1 MYRRLAVGLIS
12 VAVAGTAV
20 LTASLTQAAQA
31 APPAAPAVQSVTL
44 ANTIALDNCSAS
56 LVRFPNSAGTDQAM
70 MLTNGHC
77 YEGGFLPAGE
87 VLVNEASSRSGTLLD
102 ASGNSV
108 GSVRADQV
116 LYATMTGTDVTLYRL
131 TGTYDSIQ
139 SSTGATPLTISA
151 SHPAD
156 GSAIGIPSG
165 YWQQVWNCQVNG
177 FVPQLREDEWT
188 WHDSIRYDTA
198 CDTIH
203 GTSGSPIVDEASGE
217 IVGINNTGNDN
228 GESCTLNNP
237 CEVDESGNV
246 TVHQGQSYGEETYWF
261 TTCLDASNA
270 LDLSTPGCLLTAP
283 AGADK
288 KVAAR

>member
-1 MYRRLAVGLIS
+1 MS
-12 VAVAGTAV
+12 VVVAGATV
-20 LTASLTQAAQA
+20 LIASSAQAAQTTVQ
-31 APPAAPAVQSVTL
+31 PAQPVQSVTL
-44 ANTIALDNCSAS
+44 ASTIALSNCSAS

-87 VLVNEASSRSGTLLD
+87 VLVNEPSTRSGTLLD
-102 ASGNSV
+102 ASGNSAGTV
-108 GSVRADQV
+108 GADLV

-131 TGTYDSIQ
+131 TDTYDAIS
-139 SSTGATPLTISA
+139 SSTGATALTIA
-151 SHPAD
+151 AGHPAD

-177 FVPQLREDEWT
+177 FVSTLREDEWT

-203 GTSGSPIVDEASGE
+203 GTSGSPVVDEASGQ
-217 IVGINNTGNDN
+217 IVGINNTGNDD
-228 GESCTLNNP
+228 GQSCTLNNP
-237 CEVDESGNV
+237 CEVDENGNV

-261 TTCLDASNA
+261 NTCLDASNA
-270 LDLSTPGCLLTAP
+270 LDLNTPGCLLTAP
-283 AGADK
+283 AGSAGRGHQD
-288 KVAAR
+288 AA